1 MTLSSLSAADS
12 LDFSFM
18 FKTTK
23 KDGLLFYNAG
33 RDGDY
38 FAVELVNGYVHLA
51 LDDGSGARLVQLG
64 STKQLNDDEW
74 HLVSVKQSGPHY
86 FEVGKGLHDSG

>member
-1 MTLSSLSAADS
+1 MTLPSLHAADS

-33 RDGDY
+33 RDDDF
-38 FAVELVNGYVHLA
+38 FAVELVNGYVHVS
-51 LDDGSGARLVQLG
+51 LDDGSGARLFQLG

-86 FEVGKGLHDSG
+86 FEVGHAMLT